1 MLFCTAL
8 IPAFVRARPCLII
21 YMPATSKPATKILIC
36 TMTSNNIMKR
46 ICALIPAAAVMLRA
60 LAFAPSITCADTY
73 VSDFQTSFD
82 GWQQQWHNESETG
95 TPGFVSHSTE
105 RGYNDGA
112 SLKFD
117 MGDGFGDDGTLW
129 IEKMFSIDAGVP
141 TNIAVAFQQFNE
153 FQSDF
158 NTFQVKAAV
167 SIQNPNEQADFTTI
181 GNTDSGEGWVPFE
194 YDRLI
199 TSPTGE
205 VWVALGIRV
214 AWEGHRDYWI
224 DHVAVTT
231 TAIPEPSAMI
241 LLLIAVTTVL
251 TSGRTPGV
259 PLDNIAQTPPTLRCL
274 GADRNAGATR
284 R

>member
-1 MLFCTAL
+1 MTNRRGYNPTTGLACRWVAVAAGNTPEEHSNSGPHVLTNCPVNCHAVLHGTNTGICPRAAL
-8 IPAFVRARPCLII
+8 LDNLHARH
-21 YMPATSKPATKILIC
+21 KPATKILIC
-36 TMTSNNIMKR
+36 TMTSNNIIKR

-95 TPGFVSHSTE
+95 TPGVVSHSTE

-194 YDRLI
+194 YDRARCGWGLAYGSLGKAI
-199 TSPTGE
+199 ATTGSTMSPSP
-205 VWVALGIRV
+205 RP
-214 AWEGHRDYWI
+214 RFR
-224 DHVAVTT
+224 
-231 TAIPEPSAMI
+231 S
-241 LLLIAVTTVL
+241 
-251 TSGRTPGV
+251 
-259 PLDNIAQTPPTLRCL
+259 LRQ
-274 GADRNAGATR
+274 
-284 R
+284 